1 MLGRN
6 ICVFMPVS
14 VTGIKQ
20 RPSLELRLS
29 LEQSTRRLT
38 NLIQTLARVFEAL
51 REAVGTLTLDPGLG
65 PRLSALRR
73 QFDEVESLT
82 ESLRKAQI
90 KVAGVWRRAAERIEE
105 SVGIVVEPEPP
116 AVPREGLQEL
126 SLEVERLVRSLDI
139 CETWD
144 SLRQEAQAANLRW
157 AELPEG
163 TTLESLPE
171 AVAQRQ
177 VETRRALE
185 RLAAPRLLMSRLAEV
200 FAAPESLV
208 SLDAFLSLSD
218 WETLLDGTASDTDFA
233 ALHGISL
240 RRCAEAQSPRFAEV
254 SIGLSTASAT
264 LGSSLSAV
272 TFLSREQLETWWK
285 ESTDSHALIQVALV
299 RAMCI
304 AQRSDYWFWEP
315 LRAFAHPG
323 GHFSDEWGNFLAAL
337 AQWTMR
343 QNNFARL
350 NSIAAEVLAELD
362 RLPAFPEKMRAE
374 VLNRLSKPLPCND
387 GSRFILRKLAHR
399 RLWPKMR
406 DAVDDNDPIR
416 AIAIGSEIAER
427 YLDALYD
434 QWSAEIKLSTRSLRD
449 RFHQDIRE
457 ILSMVEA
464 WCRAMQ
470 PELGSEEEQQ
480 LSALLR
486 PCLEK
491 GSTAVSQLRSP
502 QEAYGTFG
510 RWLSKSVRNEP
521 DAMLSADFPANDK
534 PLIDQ
539 ILPASI
545 SVNPV
550 NWRAWGAQV
559 ETGEA
564 SFAAWTLDL
573 LEQRADAAN
582 GEAAVERL
590 LVAGFFEAAN
600 LAAAALYE
608 TGKAVSDSTR
618 TRIDA
623 ALNRQR
629 EELSAEI
636 ENLRADFAGLN
647 SEDRPILEAEMP
659 EIPERLS
666 RLNCE
671 RVKRELAAVRQL
683 VEQTLADYGKSARKQ
698 ELRDQLQLLQ
708 REPPGNASVEE
719 LEKLWKVAWDETV
732 SLRSHLG
739 RVKEFCDILRQLGE
753 VDVAKKGEQTLTQL
767 SATCAWCRLPGTVDL
782 ELHLDHLLFVLLE
795 PVWQQAENLLPYRR
809 EELRRFTEQWLSALA
824 EPAWLTDENALWWRA
839 LRHFGDLRKLQPD
852 DAIRYLRELG
862 VASAEPSVAES
873 PTSTTFPTEDAP
885 PLRETPLAQSLLGAP
900 LQPLRDAIYASLPS
914 PRTEPIASSDLR
926 AAFAQ
931 GRWLEVIELAGGEY
945 LRLEGRGDLGGK
957 YARELLY
964 DSVAALRLAQADLI
978 FGIEVTGP
986 LLSGINATPD
996 CAVRTAGDAPARLA
1010 ELFKLCFFDAWRTEF
1025 ALRELD
1031 RARVEDQFRGFA
1043 RSVSTTPLP
1052 DRLLRWLADV
1062 FQPCSPNPK
1071 INCPMLDAAWAALPA
1086 ASGNPA
1092 VRGWLLWICLETGN
1106 WPALRRLLIRSNP
1119 EVMSDEQTEYFRL
1132 LLTDR
1137 ERSWVR
1143 FESFLTDLRIRSSK
1157 RPVFLNFTERLLQ
1170 TRHAAGTAVKV
1181 TLPNTLQKQRD
1192 GQTWL
1197 GQIRIEPPELDPPAT
1212 LTLTLSEAGALRFAP
1227 GNTLV
1232 KNLEGG
1238 PFLNAVEQYCD
1249 FTVVSEAAAVIRLDV
1264 RWTGQTLTERPFD
1277 IAQAWEVNLRTELFE
1292 PMPPEKLSEAFLDFS
1307 NNPVSGADYVPRP
1320 RDEYALKDL
1329 LFGPT
1334 SPGSVWIRSPRR
1346 SGKTSILLRLVDLH
1360 GCRVDRPTQNGLIH
1374 VNLASWNHS
1383 AKLLSAFIWEQ
1394 LWGNVRNRDFAQ
1406 CFQPNAEDDSEPLSR
1421 RTDLQIFLQNFASLL
1436 IAKCQHP
1443 LSRIYFLFD
1452 EADRLRSM
1460 HHAADEATRE
1470 LCRALLWQ
1478 VREVIQSSTDV
1489 GVVFASVG
1497 STARLF
1503 VEKANSAFYNSIEA
1517 YELKSFSFED
1527 SDLAEASLAIIQP
1540 VALRKEFALLPLETA
1555 EHIIRIT
1562 RGVPYYMRFVAG
1574 ATFAAARSRTIS
1586 RSDVNR
1592 SVQMLLNRELPGV
1605 FREMN
1610 PPGLDELSVLDAE
1623 GNARRRVLALGVLLA
1638 AAELL
1643 NGFDHPYL
1651 LKNDL
1656 FRGDKPLKDEVRLSD
1671 TLIRD
1676 GLDVLFDLDFLGTR
1690 VTKPLH
1696 LEFRIPILGESL
1708 RAIFRTKWNEVIEEL
1723 KEIAAAGT
1731 VSARLLP
1738 RAFNDE
1744 DPAALRARVEK
1755 LLLNAVSAQGRTGR
1769 IELAQAMELLAQEFP
1784 GQPIERQLGFQTLRE
1799 LVRSLDA
1806 LTLDGEVGSEKIR
1819 RATISDLRLRVL
1831 GFILARLDEWE
1842 REGRSYTLGVLG
1854 NHLREAFPGT
1864 PVYERLGYRRL
1875 RELLE
1880 ELPEFIV
1887 HGAGVHQVIRKAG
1900 DTSPPPKQHLQNQH
1914 LVNEVEAFV
1923 SRLLAKSEE
1932 QQRPLTMVY
1941 LGHCIRR
1948 EFPGDTPIHER
1959 LGFERLI
1966 DLVFSL
1972 PGLRVLGFGSAHH
1985 IVRLE
1990 NPEAEL

>member
-1 MLGRN
+1 
-6 ICVFMPVS
+6 MPAT
-14 VTGIKQ
+14 VTGVEE

-29 LEQSTRRLT
+29 LEQSIRGLT
-38 NLIQTLARVFEAL
+38 NLIQTRATLIEGI
-51 REAVGTLTLDPGLG
+51 REAVATLTSDASLG
-65 PRLSALRR
+65 SRLPALRR
-73 QFDEVESLT
+73 HVDELESLT
-82 ESLRKAQI
+82 ESLPKAQNEF
-90 KVAGVWRRAAERIEE
+90 ALVWRQAADRIEE
-105 SVGIVVEPEPP
+105 SVGLVMQREPP
-116 AVPREGLQEL
+116 AVQGERLQGLG
-126 SLEVERLVRSLDI
+126 LEVERIVRSLDI

-144 SLRQEAQAANLRW
+144 TLRQEAQAANLQW

-200 FAAPESLV
+200 FASPENLV
-208 SLDAFLSLSD
+208 SLDALLSLSD
-218 WETLLDGTASDTDFA
+218 WETLLDGTASAIEFA
-233 ALHGISL
+233 PLHGVSL
-240 RRCAEAQSPRFAEV
+240 RRCAEAQSPRFAELRV
-254 SIGLSTASAT
+254 RLSTASAT
-264 LGSSLSAV
+264 LGSSLCAV
-272 TFLSREQLETWWK
+272 TFLSREQLETWWR
-285 ESTDSHALIQVALV
+285 ESTNSHALIQVALV
-299 RAMCI
+299 RALCI

-323 GHFSDEWGNFLAAL
+323 GHFFDEWGNFLAAF
-337 AQWTMR
+337 AGWTMQ
-343 QNNFARL
+343 QNKFARL
-350 NSIAAEVLAELD
+350 NRMTTEVLAELD
-362 RLPAFPEKMRAE
+362 RLPAFPERMRGE
-374 VLNRLSKPLPCND
+374 VLNRLSKAPPCND
-387 GSRFILRKLAHR
+387 SSRFNLRKLAHR
-399 RLWPKMR
+399 RLWPEMR
-406 DAVDDNDPIR
+406 NAVDDNDPRR
-416 AIAIGSEIAER
+416 AIAIVREIAER
-427 YLDALYD
+427 DLDGVYD
-434 QWSAEIKLSTRSLRD
+434 QWSAEINLSTRSLRD
-449 RFHQDIRE
+449 RFHEDIRAV
-457 ILSMVEA
+457 LSMVEA
-464 WCRAMQ
+464 WCRATQ
-470 PELGSEEEQQ
+470 PETGIEEEQQ
-480 LSALLR
+480 LRALLR

-491 GSTAVSQLRSP
+491 GRSIEISQVLSP
-502 QEAYGTFG
+502 HEAYATFG
-510 RWLSKSVRNEP
+510 RWLTESVRNGAN
-521 DAMLSADFPANDK
+521 AMLSADFPANDK
-534 PLIDQ
+534 PLLDQ

-550 NWRAWGAQV
+550 SWRAWGAQV

-564 SFAAWTLDL
+564 SFAAWALDL
-573 LEQRADAAN
+573 LEQRAGAVN
-582 GEAAVERL
+582 SEAAIERQL
-590 LVAGFFEAAN
+590 AAGFIEAAN
-600 LAAAALYE
+600 LAAAAFYE
-608 TGKAVSDSTR
+608 TGEAVSDSTW

-629 EELSAEI
+629 EELSAEV
-636 ENLRADFAGLN
+636 ENLRADFAGLT
-647 SEDRPILEAEMP
+647 SEDRRIIEAEVP

-666 RLNCE
+666 RLNCG
-671 RVKRELAAVRQL
+671 RLRRELAAVRQL
-683 VEQTLADYGKSARKQ
+683 VEQTLAEYGKTARKR
-698 ELRDQLQLLQ
+698 ELRDQLALLQ
-708 REPPGNASVEE
+708 REPSADASVDE
-719 LEKLWKVAWDETV
+719 LEKMWKVAWDETV
-732 SLRSHLG
+732 PLRSHLG
-739 RVKEFCDILRQLGE
+739 RVKKFCDILRQLEE
-753 VDVAKKGEQTLTQL
+753 VEVAKMGEQTLAQL
-767 SATCAWCRLPGTVDL
+767 SATSAWCGLPRTVDL
-782 ELHLDHLLFVLLE
+782 ELHLDHLLLELLE
-795 PVWQQAENLLPYRR
+795 PVWQQSRNLLPHRR
-809 EELRRFTEQWLSALA
+809 EELRRFTELWLSALA
-824 EPAWLTDENALWWRA
+824 KPAWLTDETGPWWRA
-839 LRHFGDLRKLQPD
+839 LRHFGEVHKLQPD
-852 DAIRYLRELG
+852 DAIRYLQESG
-862 VASAEPSVAES
+862 VASAEPSAAES
-873 PTSTTFPTEDAP
+873 PTLPAADSRA
-885 PLRETPLAQSLLGAP
+885 LRETSPSLSLLGAP
-900 LQPLRDAIYASLPS
+900 LQPLRDALDASLPP

-926 AAFAQ
+926 AAFAE
-931 GRWLEVIELAGGEY
+931 GRLLEVIELAGGEY
-945 LRLEGRGDLGGK
+945 LRLEGRGELAGK

-964 DSVAALRLAQADLI
+964 DSVAALRLAQAELV

-996 CAVRTAGDAPARLA
+996 CAVRTAGDAPTRLA

-1031 RARVEDQFRGFA
+1031 RPRVEDQFRGFA

-1052 DRLLRWLADV
+1052 YRLLRWLADV
-1062 FQPCSPNPK
+1062 FRPCSLNSK
-1071 INCPMLDAAWAALPA
+1071 INCPMLDAAWTALPA

-1132 LLTDR
+1132 LLDDR
-1137 ERSWVR
+1137 ERNWVR

-1212 LTLTLSEAGALRFAP
+1212 LTLTLPEAGALRFAP
-1227 GNTLV
+1227 GNSLV
-1232 KNLEGG
+1232 KTLEGG

-1249 FTVVSEAAAVIRLDV
+1249 FTVVSESATVIRIDV

-1277 IAQAWEVNLRTELFE
+1277 FAQAWGVNLRTELFE
-1292 PMPPEKLSEAFLDFS
+1292 PIPPEKISEAFLDFS
-1307 NNPVSGADYVPRP
+1307 NNPVSGADYVGRP
-1320 RDEYALKDL
+1320 WDEDALKDL
-1329 LFGPT
+1329 LFGSA

-1360 GCRVDRPTQNGLIH
+1360 GCRVDSPRENGLIH
-1374 VNLASWNHS
+1374 VNLASWNHA
-1383 AKLLSAFIWEQ
+1383 AKPLSTFIWEQ
-1394 LWGNVRNRDFAQ
+1394 LWGNVRNRGFAQ
-1406 CFQPNAEDDSEPLSR
+1406 CFKPEAEDDSEPLSR
-1421 RTDLQIFLQNFASLL
+1421 NTDLQIFLQNFASLL
-1436 IAKCQHP
+1436 IAKCQHS
-1443 LSRIYFLFD
+1443 LNRIYFLFD

-1460 HHAADEATRE
+1460 HHAAEEATRE

-1478 VREVIQSSTDV
+1478 VREVIQSSTHV
-1489 GVVFASVG
+1489 GVVFASVS
-1497 STARLF
+1497 STARMF

-1517 YELKSFSFED
+1517 YELKRFSFETP
-1527 SDLAEASLAIIQP
+1527 DLAEASLAIIQP
-1540 VALRKEFALLPLETA
+1540 AVLREEFALLPPETA
-1555 EHIIRIT
+1555 DHIIQIT

-1592 SVQMLLNRELPGV
+1592 GVQMLLNRELPGV

-1623 GNARRRVLALGVLLA
+1623 GNARRRILALGVLLA

-1671 TLIRD
+1671 TLIRE
-1676 GLDVLFDLDFLGTR
+1676 GLELLFDLNFLSTR

-1696 LEFRIPILGESL
+1696 LEFTIPILGESL
-1708 RAIFRTKWNEVIEEL
+1708 RAIFRTKWNEVIEDL

-1738 RAFNDE
+1738 PAFTDE
-1744 DPAALRARVEK
+1744 DPAALRSRVEK
-1755 LLLNAVSAQGRTGR
+1755 LLLNAVNAEGRTGR
-1769 IELAQAMELLAQEFP
+1769 IELAQAKELLVQEFP
-1784 GQPIERQLGFQTLRE
+1784 GQPIERQLGFQTVRE
-1799 LVRSLDA
+1799 LVRSLEA
-1806 LTLDGEVGSEKIR
+1806 LTLDEEVGSEMIR
-1819 RATISDLRLRVL
+1819 RGTIADLRLRVV
-1831 GFILARLDEWE
+1831 GFMRARLDEWE
-1842 REGRSYTLGVLG
+1842 GQGRNYTLGVLG

-1875 RELLE
+1875 REFLE
-1880 ELPEFIV
+1880 ELPEFTV
-1887 HGAGVHQVIRKAG
+1887 HGVGVHQVIRKAG
-1900 DTSPPPKQHLQNQH
+1900 ESSPPPKQHQH
-1914 LVNEVEAFV
+1914 NEHELKAVEAFV
-1923 SRLLAKSEE
+1923 LRLLAKSEE
-1932 QQRPLTMVY
+1932 QKRPLTMVY

-1972 PGLRVLGFGSAHH
+1972 PGLRVLGLGSAHH